1 MKEQKWKEEQQYRET
16 TAVKIKMWGDA
27 LRNTITRM
35 PNESIE
41 IVSWFVSVEKLFDQL
56 KVPDKLRSVL
66 IRPYLSDRAKLLMSK
81 CDPTQSA
88 NFNSIKKFLLQEL
101 HLSVCIFR

>member
-1 MKEQKWKEEQQYRET
+1 MEEQRLQRLLEEKKLKMQEQLEEKKLKMKEQKWKEEQQYCER

-35 PNESIE
+35 PNKSTE

-56 KVPDKLRSVL
+56 KVPDELRSVL
-66 IRPYLSDRAKLLMSK
+66 IS
-81 CDPTQSA
+81 
-88 NFNSIKKFLLQEL
+88 
-101 HLSVCIFR
+101 